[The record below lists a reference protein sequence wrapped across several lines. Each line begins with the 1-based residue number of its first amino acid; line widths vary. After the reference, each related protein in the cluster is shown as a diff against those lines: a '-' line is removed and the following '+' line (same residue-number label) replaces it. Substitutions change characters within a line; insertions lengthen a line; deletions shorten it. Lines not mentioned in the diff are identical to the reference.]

1 MVVAAAEEDVVV
13 DRLVVVLV
21 VDAED
26 NVVNTVFDELVA
38 ALDTEIV
45 VVKVANEVGDTVE
58 VNA

>member
-21 VDAED
+21 VEAED